1 MADKQEVL
9 VEKWEKFENE
19 SDKGQLISKRLFGVI
34 VATKLAMRIL

>member
-9 VEKWEKFENE
+9 VENE
-19 SDKGQLISKRLFGVI
+19 SDKGQLISKRLFVVI